1 MEKTRLLIADCDVNF
16 TEPASQFLAN
26 FPDIEILGCE
36 LNGQDAL
43 RKIRASHPDAVLFD
57 LALPG
62 LDGVSLLRSVN
73 GMRTAPAM
81 ICCTRFYSDVTL
93 EAMRTYGA
101 SYLLFKP
108 VELRALHPA
117 IVYCS
122 ETHRSMRRTARA
134 LEEGDLDGTQY
145 NAKIRNYLV
154 SLGIPSKLIG
164 CSYLAEAIRLAKLDI
179 VLTRNLSKGLYLE
192 ISRTMNTT
200 PSRVERCIRNAISTA
215 FQNGGLDGKMITCPS
230 NKEFINYVLR
240 TIDL

>member
-16 TEPASQFLAN
+16 TESASQFLAN

-43 RKIRASHPDAVLFD
+43 RKIRTSHPDAVLFD

-73 GMRTAPAM
+73 GMRNAPAM

-93 EAMRTYGA
+93 EAVRTYGA

-117 IVYCS
+117 IVYSS
-122 ETHRSMRRTARA
+122 ETHRNMRRTARA
-134 LEEGDLDGTQY
+134 LESGDLNGSQY
-145 NAKIRNYLV
+145 SAKIRNYIV

-164 CSYLAEAIRLAKLDI
+164 CSYLTEAIRLAKQDI

-200 PSRVERCIRNAISTA
+200 PSRVERCIRSAISTA